1 MGTKNA
7 KPQPP
12 STTRANPLSFP
23 LPPLMRPANL
33 LNPFDIRSRTFWN
46 AYVRCRRNASDLEPA
61 IELVV
66 RRIMCYGAPIVSH
79 NEI

>member
-33 LNPFDIRSRTFWN
+33 PNPFDMKE
-46 AYVRCRRNASDLEPA
+46 SDILECSMRAANPSCA
-61 IELVV
+61 
-66 RRIMCYGAPIVSH
+66 
-79 NEI
+79 

>member
-7 KPQPP
+7 KPHPP

-33 LNPFDIRSRTFWN
+33 PNPFDMKESDILECIRSMQEKRERPGTG
-46 AYVRCRRNASDLEPA
+46 D
-61 IELVV
+61 
-66 RRIMCYGAPIVSH
+66 
-79 NEI
+79 